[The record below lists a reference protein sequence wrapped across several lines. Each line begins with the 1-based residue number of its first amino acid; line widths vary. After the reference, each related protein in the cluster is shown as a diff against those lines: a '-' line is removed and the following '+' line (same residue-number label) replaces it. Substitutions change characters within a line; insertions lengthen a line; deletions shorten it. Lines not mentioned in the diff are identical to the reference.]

1 MKARFRKII
10 KLNSFQNKLDD
21 NFSYGEV
28 IGDYYITVEKDCG
41 KAIATAEYVKDVAV
55 LTPYEDSFG
64 NPICLE
70 DVLIVNYEKDNL
82 QREVKVYFDSYFGI
96 YKVKRLDGKYLD
108 LDNLSSWVNYSK
120 DKDTKGNRS
129 GVLIKLKIFE
139 NSSKET
145 ES

>member
-1 MKARFRKII
+1 MEARFRKII
-10 KLNSFQNKLDD
+10 KINSFQTKLDN

-41 KAIATAEYVKDVAV
+41 KAITIAEYVKDISIM
-55 LTPYEDSFG
+55 TPYKDSFG

-82 QREVKVYFDSYFGI
+82 RREVKVYFDLYLGL
-96 YKVKRLDGKYLD
+96 YRVRRLDGKYIELE
-108 LDNLSSWVNYSK
+108 NLSSWVNYSN
-120 DKDTKGNRS
+120 DKDGKGNRS

-139 NSSKET
+139 NSSNEN
-145 ES
+145 